1 MHLLDWILL
10 LIVVLSVIPALV
22 KGFVYEALMM
32 AATVAAIVIGLW
44 KYPALAAHIH
54 WVHAPPLRSF
64 MAFVLI
70 FLAILIAAG
79 IAARIARGLVK
90 AAGLRWFDRLLGGA
104 LGLVRGVVICLVLL
118 VVMTAFPFDLPLV
131 RGSAMAPDFLT
142 VGQALSGL
150 LPQPMQSDF
159 RASLQKLQP
168 DLGPAPR
175 AGSSLK
181 RGVTSLVQVPH

>member
-1 MHLLDWILL
+1 MHILDWILL

-32 AATVAAIVIGLW
+32 AATIAAIIIGIW

-54 WVHAPPLRSF
+54 WVHSGPLQSF
-64 MAFVLI
+64 IAFIVI

-79 IAARIARGLVK
+79 IAARIARSLVK

-118 VVMTAFPFDLPLV
+118 VVMTAFPFDLSLV
-131 RGSAMAPDFLT
+131 HHSAIAPDFLT
-142 VGQALSGL
+142 VGQAVSGW
-150 LPQPMQSDF
+150 LPQPMRSDF
-159 RASLQKLQP
+159 RASLKKLQP
-168 DLGPAPR
+168 ALSTATKPALNP
-175 AGSSLK
+175 
-181 RGVTSLVQVPH
+181 